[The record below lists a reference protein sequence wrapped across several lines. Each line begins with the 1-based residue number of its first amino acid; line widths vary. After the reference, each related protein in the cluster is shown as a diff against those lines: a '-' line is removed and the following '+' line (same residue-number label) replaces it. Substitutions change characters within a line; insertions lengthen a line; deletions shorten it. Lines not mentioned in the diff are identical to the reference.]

1 VKIHPIDLLVHFAN
15 VLLLISYSVRSMLW
29 LRWFAVA
36 SALTVVPYYVAQEKI
51 LWPPVYWAVV
61 FMTINVYQIARLYAA
76 RRPVVLS
83 ADDQKL
89 YDLGFQALRP
99 REFLSLVLIG
109 EWKDG
114 RAGDQVLS
122 EGERVS
128 AVSIAIAG
136 TIEISRQGQ
145 SLAAMK
151 PGHVIGT
158 ALALTDAPSP
168 ISASFTDAGRYI
180 QWPISQLR
188 VFLDQHPDLRL
199 TLQRHVN
206 RDLAKKL
213 EVALSLGPTT
223 N

>member
-1 VKIHPIDLLVHFAN
+1 
-15 VLLLISYSVRSMLW
+15 
-29 LRWFAVA
+29 
-36 SALTVVPYYVAQEKI
+36 VAQEKV

-61 FMTINVYQIARLYAA
+61 FTTINVYQIARLYAA

-128 AVSIAIAG
+128 AVCIAIAG

-145 SLAAMK
+145 RLAAMK

-158 ALALTDAPSP
+158 AL
-168 ISASFTDAGRYI
+168 
-180 QWPISQLR
+180 
-188 VFLDQHPDLRL
+188 H
-199 TLQRHVN
+199 
-206 RDLAKKL
+206 
-213 EVALSLGPTT
+213 
-223 N
+223 

>member
-158 ALALTDAPSP
+158 ALALTDASVADQCF
-168 ISASFTDAGRYI
+168 IHGRG
-180 QWPISQLR
+180 PLHT
-188 VFLDQHPDLRL
+188 VAHLTTARL
-199 TLQRHVN
+199 
-206 RDLAKKL
+206 
-213 EVALSLGPTT
+213 P
-223 N
+223 

>member
-1 VKIHPIDLLVHFAN
+1 
-15 VLLLISYSVRSMLW
+15 
-29 LRWFAVA
+29 
-36 SALTVVPYYVAQEKI
+36 
-51 LWPPVYWAVV
+51 VV

-199 TLQRHVN
+199 TLQQHVN

-213 EVALSLGPTT
+213 EVALSLAPTT